1 MYEMRR
7 MSDMNIFID
16 TISAALFITFSPP
29 SYRRFNVANNFQW
42 IKIFM
47 NCALYFD
54 IQFILNRQLKV
65 RLKYHIHL
73 HKSWKDRI
81 SNFWKSYYLN
91 NRKSRLNSM
100 SLESIGFL
108 VFFPTSRMK
117 QTGHSANKSQFLGN
131 GYFSNYVWMK

>member
-1 MYEMRR
+1 
-7 MSDMNIFID
+7 MNIFID
-16 TISAALFITFSPP
+16 TISTALFITFSPP

-91 NRKSRLNSM
+91 KKE
-100 SLESIGFL
+100 SLVWILWVLKVL
-108 VFFPTSRMK
+108 VFLCFSPHPGWNR
-117 QTGHSANKSQFLGN
+117 QVILPINLNFLEMDIFQIMFEWN
-131 GYFSNYVWMK
+131 NQRKKFRN

>member
-16 TISAALFITFSPP
+16 TISSALFITFSPP

-47 NCALYFD
+47 NCSLYSD
-54 IQFILNRQLKV
+54 IHFILNRQLKL

-91 NRKSRLNSM
+91 KRKSRLNSM

-131 GYFSNYVWMK
+131 GYFSNYVWIK